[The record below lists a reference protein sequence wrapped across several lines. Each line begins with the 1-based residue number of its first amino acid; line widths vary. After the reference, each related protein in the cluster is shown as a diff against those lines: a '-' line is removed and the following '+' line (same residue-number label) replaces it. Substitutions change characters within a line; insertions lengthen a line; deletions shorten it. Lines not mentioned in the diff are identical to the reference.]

1 MGKLKIM
8 MIFLAVFTLFF
19 GGCIYTKIKNSS
31 GVQNV
36 FKMNNGDNW
45 KWNDDWNGNGPK
57 TKPKKSEEKKPVE
70 RVQKV
75 QVIAETYQEALKKS
89 EELGKPV
96 FVFFTA
102 DWCGYCQKMKSE
114 TMSKEEV
121 KEVLKNYIVV
131 YINADRDR
139 DSVKKMKIE
148 SLPSFVITNHKDES
162 LKTAKG
168 FMDAKTFSNW
178 LNDSKLFN

>member
-1 MGKLKIM
+1 
-8 MIFLAVFTLFF
+8 
-19 GGCIYTKIKNSS
+19 
-31 GVQNV
+31 
-36 FKMNNGDNW
+36 
-45 KWNDDWNGNGPK
+45 
-57 TKPKKSEEKKPVE
+57 
-70 RVQKV
+70 
-75 QVIAETYQEALKKS
+75 
-89 EELGKPV
+89 
-96 FVFFTA
+96 
-102 DWCGYCQKMKSE
+102 MKSE

-131 YINADRDR
+131 YVNADRDR

-148 SLPSFVITNHKDES
+148 SLPSFVITNHKGES